1 MKLEKTLIEMV
12 GHFTP
17 SRASE
22 WLRFLFS
29 SFETDVEP
37 IAVDTT
43 KNENAYFA
51 EALRLG
57 WVARL
62 PETDSAAAVNKPLV
76 VVAVKMKGDLT
87 ERTSRLVQFAFA
99 KKSIQHAI
107 ASSGRGIHGLP
118 TQGLFFFYDADG
130 YFRISLVSGEAEGRK
145 LKYNSAKR
153 QSFYVDP
160 TAANNILRRRL
171 GDPITTFTE
180 LKNAFSVEQL
190 TKEFYGR
197 LFEWYTWA
205 LAPNTGVTFPND
217 LANENDDRKYNH
229 EAIIRLITRLMFTW
243 FIRQKIPA
251 LKELFERDGLD
262 ETLKGNRGKGKFNPD
277 SMEDDNYYRCILQNL
292 FFATFN
298 CPQTGKGRLLRRWI
312 NVDLDERGDGRGL
325 SDDFNVTTVYRYR
338 NEFKNPDA
346 FLERMRGVPFL
357 NCALFDCLDK
367 AERKQDGGRKLY
379 FDGFSTKIKRQ
390 AHVPNGLF
398 FREGQGIIDL
408 FNGYEFTID
417 ENSADDAD
425 VALDPELL
433 GKVFEN
439 LLGAFNPETQETAR
453 KATGSFYT
461 PREIVDYMVEESLKN
476 YLKGRLSDT
485 TKDVDSKLDDLFDR
499 TKAAEG
505 ARTMFSRKEEEILL
519 NALYD
524 CKVLD
529 PACGSGAFPMGV
541 LHCMVRL
548 LARLDPDSVSI
559 RERLI
564 ARYRADKDFVDPAE
578 TASDRR
584 ERLAELEK
592 CLDEGQ
598 HYPDYARKLYLIENC
613 IYGVDIQP
621 IATQISKL
629 RFFISLLC
637 DQFRTSFNGEENNY
651 GLLSLPNL
659 EAKFVCAN
667 TLISL
672 PETSGEFDLTT
683 RGVAEARERL
693 KINRHR
699 IFGARSTGTKEKY
712 KKRDLEIRDEI
723 REAVTNVL
731 AKPDESIIA
740 ASTLRISEL
749 LKERKAYETPRMVK
763 QLKKVA
769 KPLHQ
774 FSLFDTLSPVNGKQ
788 ELEKEV
794 EVLVDENESKRRSID
809 SQISIERM
817 KIAAEQE
824 KTNASNV
831 SAAQNYA
838 ALVAGWDPFDQNASS
853 EFFDPEWMFNVTDGF
868 DVVIGNPP
876 YISAPDQL
884 KDSKLKA
891 QRERLA
897 KAPRFSCLVQKWD
910 LYIAFMELSIRYLL
924 KKGGAFSMIVPYPL
938 TNQTY
943 GAAIRKMLLT
953 EYALKGVVDLQG
965 VNVFENATVT
975 NCIPFVQK
983 ASPLSEVRIIKPD
996 ENGRFSRVKVWSVAD
1011 FMPDT
1016 KTCVWKTSEEM
1027 SLLFRFRDMHCLG
1040 DYCYISIG
1048 MVLNADEKTAKGKFV
1063 KDDLI
1068 SSTQDHVHCKKYI
1081 EGKDIDSYLIRRI
1094 RYLEYGTKRSPGQLR
1109 RPTFEELYI
1118 NNKLLVNGIGRLKAT
1133 IDADANL
1140 YCEQQVRMALLW
1152 RDLKGVENK
1161 SINQSV
1167 KKFSKL
1173 SRSDMESLSKDVSLK
1188 YLLAILNSTLGQF
1201 LFTEIRAGDI
1211 HVLPEHLRA
1220 IPVALVDDNRQI
1232 EISTLVD
1239 KILSAKKKDSNAD
1252 VSALESEIDRLVYKL
1267 YGLTDDEIAIVEGR
1281 NETKQEPQGETARRP
1296 SASPRRRKQVT
1307 TPAPP
1312 EPTDDEVLE

>member
-17 SRASE
+17 SRASD

-29 SFETDVEP
+29 SFETDTEP

-43 KNENAYFA
+43 KNESAYFA
-51 EALRLG
+51 EARRLG

-62 PETDSAAAVNKPLV
+62 PETDSTEAANKPLV
-76 VVAVKMKGDLT
+76 VVAVRMKGDLT

-99 KKSIQHAI
+99 KKVIQNAI
-107 ASSGRGIHGLP
+107 ARGGRGIHGLP

-130 YFRISLVSGEAEGRK
+130 YFRISLVSGEADGRK

-171 GDPITTFTE
+171 GDPITTFAE

-197 LFEWYTWA
+197 LFDWYTWA
-205 LAPNTGVTFPND
+205 LAPRTGVTFPND
-217 LANENDDRKYNH
+217 LADEKDDRKYNH

-243 FIRQKIPA
+243 FIRQKIPV
-251 LKELFERDGLD
+251 LKELFERDSLD
-262 ETLKGNRGKGKFNPD
+262 ETLKGNRGRGKFNPD

-298 CPQTGKGRLLRRWI
+298 CPQTGKGKLLRRWI

-398 FREGQGIIDL
+398 FKEGRGIIDL

-476 YLKGRLSDT
+476 YLKGRLPDA
-485 TKDVDSKLDDLFDR
+485 TKDIDSKLDDLFDR

-505 ARTMFSRKEEEILL
+505 ERTMFSRKDEETLL

-564 ARYRADKDFVDPAE
+564 ARYRADKDSVDPTE

-637 DQFRTSFNGEENNY
+637 DQFRTSFNGEETNY
-651 GLLSLPNL
+651 GLLALPNL

-683 RGVAEARERL
+683 RGVAEAREKL

-731 AKPDESIIA
+731 AKPDESVIA
-740 ASTLRISEL
+740 ACERQIKAAQLRRE
-749 LKERKAYETPRMVK
+749 
-763 QLKKVA
+763 KVA
-769 KPLHQ
+769 EPKWEEHVVQ
-774 FSLFDTLSPVNGKQ
+774 VQMDLFSPVEARTERIDVNRQ
-788 ELEKEV
+788 EREK
-794 EVLVDENESKRRSID
+794 ID
-809 SQISIERM
+809 SEIAWAEKRIHDERA
-817 KIAAEQE
+817 KADR
-824 KTNASNV
+824 SNV
-831 SAAQNYA
+831 SAAQDYA

-853 EFFDPEWMFNVTDGF
+853 RFFDPEWMFNITDGF

-876 YISAPDQL
+876 YIRPHHLPSEVKNVLWGQFSTFE
-884 KDSKLKA
+884 KKA
-891 QRERLA
+891 DIYVCFMEKGLRLLSDNGRLA
-897 KAPRFSCLVQKWD
+897 
-910 LYIAFMELSIRYLL
+910 YIVSNGWLRLDSFE
-924 KKGGAFSMIVPYPL
+924 
-938 TNQTY
+938 
-943 GAAIRKMLLT
+943 AIRKYIL
-953 EYALKGVVDLQG
+953 
-965 VNVFENATVT
+965 NNATPRIIIDFTDDVFDT
-975 NCIPFVQK
+975 ATVKTCIVLLESGICNGAMVRV
-983 ASPLSEVRIIKPD
+983 ASTGESIGLQMLPLSEIPVDSFRSAYKEVFDISYSATSRAIKAKIEAEGCRVGEMFDFAFGIKTGDDERFLTFDSKRRNAKRLLRGADIGRYGFTFKGEYVIFEPDKMRENKTTARPGTRERYEQPKVLIRDTGGGLMGTYDDSDFYVKDVIVITSPSKDETDLKFLLGLLNSWTMRYYYETTFPTLHVQRDEIASLPYPSNPHAIIK
-996 ENGRFSRVKVWSVAD
+996 SRIAMIV
-1011 FMPDT
+1011 
-1016 KTCVWKTSEEM
+1016 
-1027 SLLFRFRDMHCLG
+1027 G
-1040 DYCYISIG
+1040 
-1048 MVLNADEKTAKGKFV
+1048 
-1063 KDDLI
+1063 
-1068 SSTQDHVHCKKYI
+1068 
-1081 EGKDIDSYLIRRI
+1081 
-1094 RYLEYGTKRSPGQLR
+1094 
-1109 RPTFEELYI
+1109 
-1118 NNKLLVNGIGRLKAT
+1118 
-1133 IDADANL
+1133 
-1140 YCEQQVRMALLW
+1140 
-1152 RDLKGVENK
+1152 
-1161 SINQSV
+1161 
-1167 KKFSKL
+1167 
-1173 SRSDMESLSKDVSLK
+1173 
-1188 YLLAILNSTLGQF
+1188 
-1201 LFTEIRAGDI
+1201 
-1211 HVLPEHLRA
+1211 
-1220 IPVALVDDNRQI
+1220 
-1232 EISTLVD
+1232 
-1239 KILSAKKKDSNAD
+1239 KILAAKKKDSNAD
-1252 VSALESEIDRLVYKL
+1252 TSALESEIDQLVYKL

-1296 SASPRRRKQVT
+1296 AASPRRRIQSHV
-1307 TPAPP
+1307 PSSS
-1312 EPTDDEVLE
+1312 EPIDDEVLE

>member
-17 SRASE
+17 SRASD

-43 KNENAYFA
+43 KNESAYFA
-51 EALRLG
+51 EARRLG

-62 PETDSAAAVNKPLV
+62 PETNSTEAANKPIV
-76 VVAVKMKGDLT
+76 VVAVRMKGDLT

-99 KKSIQHAI
+99 KKAIQNAI
-107 ASSGRGIHGLP
+107 ARAGRGIHGLP
-118 TQGLFFFYDADG
+118 TQGLFFFYDVDG
-130 YFRISLVSGEAEGRK
+130 YFRISLVSGEADGRK

-171 GDPITTFTE
+171 GDQITTFAE

-205 LAPNTGVTFPND
+205 LAPRTGVTFPND
-217 LANENDDRKYNH
+217 LADEKDDRKYNH

-251 LKELFERDGLD
+251 LNELFDRDSLD
-262 ETLKGNRGKGKFNPD
+262 ETLKGNRGRGRFNPD

-298 CPQTGKGRLLRRWI
+298 CPQTGKGKLLRRWI

-338 NEFKNPDA
+338 NEFKDPDA

-398 FREGQGIIDL
+398 FKEGRGIIDL
-408 FNGYEFTID
+408 FNGYEFTIN

-476 YLKGRLSDT
+476 YLKGKLGDGVRDI
-485 TKDVDSKLDDLFDR
+485 DVKLDDLFDR

-505 ARTMFSRKEEEILL
+505 ERTMFSRKEEETLL

-564 ARYRADKDFVDPAE
+564 ARYRADKDSVDPAE
-578 TASDRR
+578 TASDRS

-651 GLLSLPNL
+651 GLLALPNL

-731 AKPDESIIA
+731 AKPDESVIA
-740 ASTLRISEL
+740 AC
-749 LKERKAYETPRMVK
+749 ERQIKAAQSRRA
-763 QLKKVA
+763 KVA
-769 KPLHQ
+769 GPKWEERVVQ
-774 FSLFDTLSPVNGKQ
+774 VQMDLFSPVEARTERIDVNRQ
-788 ELEKEV
+788 EREK
-794 EVLVDENESKRRSID
+794 ID
-809 SQISIERM
+809 SEIAWAEKRIHDERA
-817 KIAAEQE
+817 KAER
-824 KTNASNV
+824 SNV

-876 YISAPDQL
+876 YVLISKDGYKQMYGGGFLYQSGKIDLYRLFIEKAFTSLSKRGNGVVSFITPNTFLTIPSCVALRKYIIESNSLKRIINFTNDVFEGVSVNSVVFVAVASSSQNNDEIAVSANGDWKHQYGIRLCDCASNGYAIKIFANSSTACIIEKMRQFPSFAEWDAEVCLGVQPYHNSIHSKKQMEDRFLHADHQKTKEYLQELSGRDIPRYGVPTGRLIWLNYAAELYMKPDMRFFSGKRIVL
-884 KDSKLKA
+884 
-891 QRERLA
+891 REIPSETLIATLA
-897 KAPRFSCLVQKWD
+897 K
-910 LYIAFMELSIRYLL
+910 E
-924 KKGGAFSMIVPYPL
+924 
-938 TNQTY
+938 
-943 GAAIRKMLLT
+943 
-953 EYALKGVVDLQG
+953 
-965 VNVFENATVT
+965 
-975 NCIPFVQK
+975 
-983 ASPLSEVRIIKPD
+983 
-996 ENGRFSRVKVWSVAD
+996 
-1011 FMPDT
+1011 
-1016 KTCVWKTSEEM
+1016 
-1027 SLLFRFRDMHCLG
+1027 
-1040 DYCYISIG
+1040 
-1048 MVLNADEKTAKGKFV
+1048 
-1063 KDDLI
+1063 
-1068 SSTQDHVHCKKYI
+1068 
-1081 EGKDIDSYLIRRI
+1081 
-1094 RYLEYGTKRSPGQLR
+1094 
-1109 RPTFEELYI
+1109 
-1118 NNKLLVNGIGRLKAT
+1118 KLLVNKSCYIIRLKEVGLYSYLLGIINSRALGFWVANEGDKANQNLFPRITMAT
-1133 IDADANL
+1133 IKRLPIPRPDTGN
-1140 YCEQQVRMALLW
+1140 EETR
-1152 RDLKGVENK
+1152 
-1161 SINQSV
+1161 SIATIQ
-1167 KKFSKL
+1167 
-1173 SRSDMESLSKDVSLK
+1173 
-1188 YLLAILNSTLGQF
+1188 TQ
-1201 LFTEIRAGDI
+1201 
-1211 HVLPEHLRA
+1211 
-1220 IPVALVDDNRQI
+1220 
-1232 EISTLVD
+1232 ISTLVD
-1239 KILSAKKKDSNAD
+1239 KVLAAKARESDAD
-1252 VSALESEIDRLVYKL
+1252 TSALESEIDQLVYKL

-1296 SASPRRRKQVT
+1296 AASPRKRRQSTVPAI
-1307 TPAPP
+1307 PAPL
-1312 EPTDDEVLE
+1312 DDEVLE

>member
-29 SFETDVEP
+29 SFETDAEP

-51 EALRLG
+51 EARRLG

-62 PETDSAAAVNKPLV
+62 PETDSAAAANKPLV

-87 ERTSRLVQFAFA
+87 ERTSRLVQFVFA
-99 KKSIQHAI
+99 KKAIQNAI
-107 ASSGRGIHGLP
+107 ARGGRGIHGLP

-130 YFRISLVSGEAEGRK
+130 YFRISLVSGEADGRK

-171 GDPITTFTE
+171 GDPITTFAA

-205 LAPNTGVTFPND
+205 LAPRTGVTFPND
-217 LANENDDRKYNH
+217 LADEKDDRKYNH

-251 LKELFERDGLD
+251 LKELFERDRLD
-262 ETLKGNRGKGKFNPD
+262 ETLKGNRGKGRFNPD

-298 CPQTGKGRLLRRWI
+298 CPQTGKGKLLRRWI

-325 SDDFNVTTVYRYR
+325 CGDFNVTTVYRYR
-338 NEFKNPDA
+338 NEFKDPDA

-398 FREGQGIIDL
+398 FKEGQGIIDL

-476 YLKGRLSDT
+476 YLKEKLGEGA
-485 TKDVDSKLDDLFDR
+485 KDPDAKLDDLFDR

-564 ARYRADKDFVDPAE
+564 ARYRADKDSVDPAE

-651 GLLSLPNL
+651 GLLALPNL

-731 AKPDESIIA
+731 AKPDESVIA
-740 ASTLRISEL
+740 AC
-749 LKERKAYETPRMVK
+749 ERQIKAAQSRRA
-763 QLKKVA
+763 KVA
-769 KPLHQ
+769 EPKWEERVVQ
-774 FSLFDTLSPVNGKQ
+774 VQMDLFSPVEARTERIDVNRQ
-788 ELEKEV
+788 EREK
-794 EVLVDENESKRRSID
+794 ID
-809 SQISIERM
+809 SEIALAEKRIHDERA
-817 KIAAEQE
+817 KAER
-824 KTNASNV
+824 SNV

-876 YISAPDQL
+876 YGAKLSDEEKKTYREAYPLVGFKIDTYVLFILAAGKFLGPKSICSYIIPNTFLDNSFDADTRKWILNQHLVELNDLTDKVFEGACVHSMILSFSSDVAQKEYFVKADISSELQSNNAMQIPVSFFLEQDGFSFNIRL
-884 KDSKLKA
+884 YPYNGLLSKLNEGSVRLESVLDIRQTIKTGNDDKYITPKKVKKNCKPILRGRDVFRYA
-891 QRERLA
+891 FTPPDLFVDYGRHLACPRDASIFEQPKILIREAGERITATMECENYYIMSSLYA
-897 KAPRFSCLVQKWD
+897 AIPRTDKFELTYLLGLINSQLFQFLMDK
-910 LYIAFMELSIRYLL
+910 IAFE
-924 KKGGAFSMIVPYPL
+924 KTQGAFTKAKIYHYYSLPVR
-938 TNQTY
+938 N
-943 GAAIRKMLLT
+943 
-953 EYALKGVVDLQG
+953 VD
-965 VNVFENATVT
+965 
-975 NCIPFVQK
+975 K
-983 ASPLSEVRIIKPD
+983 
-996 ENGRFSRVKVWSVAD
+996 
-1011 FMPDT
+1011 
-1016 KTCVWKTSEEM
+1016 
-1027 SLLFRFRDMHCLG
+1027 
-1040 DYCYISIG
+1040 
-1048 MVLNADEKTAKGKFV
+1048 
-1063 KDDLI
+1063 
-1068 SSTQDHVHCKKYI
+1068 
-1081 EGKDIDSYLIRRI
+1081 
-1094 RYLEYGTKRSPGQLR
+1094 
-1109 RPTFEELYI
+1109 
-1118 NNKLLVNGIGRLKAT
+1118 
-1133 IDADANL
+1133 
-1140 YCEQQVRMALLW
+1140 EQQSNIDVL
-1152 RDLKGVENK
+1152 
-1161 SINQSV
+1161 V
-1167 KKFSKL
+1167 KTI
-1173 SRSDMESLSKDVSLK
+1173 
-1188 YLLAILNSTLGQF
+1188 LA
-1201 LFTEIRAGDI
+1201 
-1211 HVLPEHLRA
+1211 
-1220 IPVALVDDNRQI
+1220 
-1232 EISTLVD
+1232 
-1239 KILSAKKKDSNAD
+1239 AKKTDPAAD
-1252 VSALESEIDRLVYKL
+1252 TTTIESEIDQLVYKL

-1296 SASPRRRKQVT
+1296 AASPRRRRQAT
-1307 TPAPP
+1307 TPATPA
-1312 EPTDDEVLE
+1312 PTDDEVLE